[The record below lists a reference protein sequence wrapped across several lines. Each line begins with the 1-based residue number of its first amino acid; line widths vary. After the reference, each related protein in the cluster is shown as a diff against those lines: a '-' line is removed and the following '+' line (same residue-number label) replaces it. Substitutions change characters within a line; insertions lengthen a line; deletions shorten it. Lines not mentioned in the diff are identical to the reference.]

1 MKTKISLLVMGM
13 VMIKKILV
21 QKKFLNHLKNDLINK
36 LILANLMK
44 IIISLWIMLQNLK
57 NINPEKER

>member
-1 MKTKISLLVMGM
+1 MKTKISLLVMVM

>member
-1 MKTKISLLVMGM
+1 MVM